1 VTGVAPL
8 VAPTRPVSAAGRIGR
23 VREALAERGGP
34 VAMIVSTP
42 SNIRWATG
50 FTGWAGT
57 LVVGPAAAW
66 LVTDGRYTDQAARQL
81 SVAGVGADVEVVTAA
96 SVAAQ
101 QTSIIELLSGLGSVG
116 AEAGHMSHRQ
126 WTTFTDGLDL
136 VAVDGVVESLRR
148 RKDPDEI
155 AWIAHACAIADRA
168 LAEATHTLVPG
179 VSEREVRDE
188 LEARMRRLGADG
200 PSYETIVAS
209 GPDNGAM
216 PHHRPSHRR
225 LVEGDLVVIDVGAL
239 VAGHHSDM
247 TRSFVIGEPSD
258 EQRRWYDVVAAAQAA
273 GRAAVAPG
281 VPTVD
286 VDAACRAVF
295 AAEGLEHLF
304 THGTGHGVGLDI
316 HEEPFLGRTSASVL
330 AEGDV
335 VTVEPGLYRVGFGGL
350 RIEDLVAVTG
360 SGHRV
365 LTTFPKDDP
374 CPPSPP
380 TT

>member
-1 VTGVAPL
+1 MSLAAP
-8 VAPTRPVSAAGRIGR
+8 ARPVSATDRIDR
-23 VREALAERGGP
+23 IRATLVERGGP

-50 FTGWAGT
+50 FTGSAGT
-57 LVVGPAAAW
+57 LVVGPTAAW

-81 SVAGVGADVEVVTAA
+81 TMAGVGDDVEVVTAA
-96 SVAAQ
+96 TVAAQ
-101 QTSIIELLSGLGSVG
+101 QASIIGLLTGLGEVG

-126 WTTFTDGLDL
+126 WTAFADGLDL

-148 RKDPDEI
+148 RKEPDEI
-155 AWIAHACAIADRA
+155 AWIAHACAIADHA
-168 LAEATHTLVPG
+168 LAESLHTLVPG
-179 VSEREVRDE
+179 ISERDVRDE
-188 LEARMRRLGADG
+188 LESRMRRLGADG

-225 LVEGDLVVIDVGAL
+225 LVDGDLVVIDVGAL

-247 TRSFVIGEPSD
+247 TRSFVVGDPTD
-258 EQRRWYDVVAAAQAA
+258 EQRHWFDVVAAAQAA

-281 VPTVD
+281 VPTVE

-295 AAEGLEHLF
+295 AAEGLEELF

-316 HEEPFLGRTSASVL
+316 HEEPFLGRSSTAVL

-350 RIEDLVAVTG
+350 RIEDLVEVTG

>member
-1 VTGVAPL
+1 MTGAP
-8 VAPTRPVSAAGRIGR
+8 VFAPPDRAVSAAGRVGR
-23 VREALAERGGP
+23 IRDGLAERG
-34 VAMIVSTP
+34 ATALIVTTP

-50 FTGWAGT
+50 FTGSAGT
-57 LVVGPAAAW
+57 LVIGPSAAW

-81 SVAGVGADVEVVTAA
+81 ASAGVSDEVEVITAA
-96 SVAAQ
+96 TVAAQ
-101 QTSIIELLSGLGSVG
+101 QAVIVGLLAGAGPVG
-116 AEAGHMSHRQ
+116 AEAAHMSHRQ
-126 WTTFTDGLDL
+126 WLSFAGGLDL
-136 VAVDGVVESLRR
+136 LAVDGVIEALRR
-148 RKDPDEI
+148 RKDGIEI
-155 AWIAHACAIADRA
+155 EWIAYACAIADRA
-168 LAEATHTLVPG
+168 LAESLHTLVPG

-188 LEARMRRLGADG
+188 LESRMRRLGADG

-225 LVEGDLVVIDVGAL
+225 LAAGDLVVIDVGAL

-247 TRSFVIGEPSD
+247 TRSFVVGEATA
-258 EQRRWYDVVAAAQAA
+258 EQRHWFDVVAAAQAA

-281 VPTVD
+281 VATAE

-316 HEEPFLGRTSASVL
+316 HEEPFLGRSTTSVL
-330 AEGDV
+330 AAGDV

-350 RIEDLVAVTG
+350 RIEDLVEVTDA
-360 SGHRV
+360 GHRV

>member
-1 VTGVAPL
+1 MSLAAP
-8 VAPTRPVSAAGRIGR
+8 ARPVSATGRIDR
-23 VREALAERGGP
+23 IRATLVERGGP

-50 FTGWAGT
+50 FTGSAGT
-57 LVVGPAAAW
+57 LVVGPTAAW

-81 SVAGVGADVEVVTAA
+81 TMAGVGDDVEVVTAA
-96 SVAAQ
+96 TVAAQ
-101 QTSIIELLSGLGSVG
+101 QASIIGLLTGLGAVG

-126 WTTFTDGLDL
+126 WTAFADGLDL

-148 RKDPDEI
+148 RKEPDEI
-155 AWIAHACAIADRA
+155 AWIAHACAIADHA
-168 LAEATHTLVPG
+168 LAESLHTLVPG
-179 VSEREVRDE
+179 ISERDVRDE
-188 LEARMRRLGADG
+188 LESRMRRLGADG

-225 LVEGDLVVIDVGAL
+225 LVDGDLVVIDVGAL

-247 TRSFVIGEPSD
+247 TRSFVVGDPTD
-258 EQRRWYDVVAAAQAA
+258 EQRRWFGVVAAAQAA

-281 VPTVD
+281 VPTVE

-295 AAEGLEHLF
+295 AAEGLEELF

-316 HEEPFLGRTSASVL
+316 HEEPFLGRSSTAVL

-350 RIEDLVAVTG
+350 RIEDLVEVTG

>member
-1 VTGVAPL
+1 
-8 VAPTRPVSAAGRIGR
+8 
-23 VREALAERGGP
+23 
-34 VAMIVSTP
+34 
-42 SNIRWATG
+42 
-50 FTGWAGT
+50 
-57 LVVGPAAAW
+57 
-66 LVTDGRYTDQAARQL
+66 
-81 SVAGVGADVEVVTAA
+81 
-96 SVAAQ
+96 
-101 QTSIIELLSGLGSVG
+101 
-116 AEAGHMSHRQ
+116 MSHRQ
-126 WTTFTDGLDL
+126 WTTFADGLDL

>member
-1 VTGVAPL
+1 MSTPTSPVAP
-8 VAPTRPVSAAGRIGR
+8 ARPVSSAGRIDR
-23 VREALAERGGP
+23 IRATLAERGGP
-34 VAMIVSTP
+34 SAMIVSTP

-50 FTGWAGT
+50 FTGSAGT
-57 LVVGPAAAW
+57 LVVGPTGAW
-66 LVTDGRYTDQAARQL
+66 LVTDGRYTEQAARQL
-81 SVAGVGADVEVVTAA
+81 AASGVGDDVEVVTATTV
-96 SVAAQ
+96 SAQ
-101 QTSIIELLSGLGSVG
+101 QTSIVGLLAGVGAVG

-126 WTTFTDGLDL
+126 WTTFADGLGL

-148 RKDPDEI
+148 HKDADEI
-155 AWIAHACAIADRA
+155 AWIAYACAIADRA
-168 LAEATHTLVPG
+168 LGESLHTLVPG

-225 LVEGDLVVIDVGAL
+225 LVDGDLVVIDVGAL

-247 TRSFVIGEPSD
+247 TRSFVVGAPPT
-258 EQRRWYDVVAAAQAA
+258 EQRHSFDVVAPAQAA

-281 VPTVD
+281 VPTID

-295 AAEGLEHLF
+295 AAEGLEELF

-316 HEEPFLGRTSASVL
+316 HEEPFLGRSSTAVL

-350 RIEDLVAVTG
+350 RIEDLVEVTG